1 MSGAKTVN
9 EGSAV
14 LLIVRGIWRYEKSEV
29 VPDSQV
35 MTGTLVEE
43 VTNWQVLTFGWLFVQ
58 AY

>member
-1 MSGAKTVN
+1 
-9 EGSAV
+9 
-14 LLIVRGIWRYEKSEV
+14 V